1 MISSLAAYSGVEG
14 YKSVG
19 WLPAAM
25 LATPTTFRLFL
36 VLEPWVSASSFW
48 VGSTDTLRGLPSVT
62 REDAIAIPATQLFG
76 QLCGQ
81 WSVVRSVVKLLVG

>member
-1 MISSLAAYSGVEG
+1 MISSVAAYSVVEEG

-62 REDAIAIPATQLFG
+62 REDAIAIPAT
-76 QLCGQ
+76 
-81 WSVVRSVVKLLVG
+81 

>member
-1 MISSLAAYSGVEG
+1 MISSVAAYTVVEEG

-36 VLEPWVSASSFW
+36 VLEP
-48 VGSTDTLRGLPSVT
+48 
-62 REDAIAIPATQLFG
+62 
-76 QLCGQ
+76 
-81 WSVVRSVVKLLVG
+81 